1 MLNEFLDTIHKYKML
16 DADKQNIIIIG
27 VSGGA
32 DSICLLDL
40 FLKIKK
46 KFDLKII
53 VAHLN
58 HNLRGEESN
67 RDENFVKDICACQ
80 NEEIIFEHRKICVKS
95 FAQEKKINIEE
106 AGRLCRYKFFW
117 DLCKKYSANK
127 IATAHNKNDNVET
140 VLMNLIR
147 GCGSDGFSG
156 IKPIQN
162 KIIRPLINIS
172 RDEIEIYCQKNNLD
186 FVTDSSNLNCFYTRN
201 KIRNKIM
208 PVLREINPNFL
219 DTIVRSIKIID
230 MENNYLEQEA
240 KKIINGFDCSGKNFF
255 LDLEK
260 INGLPDVL
268 QNKVVY
274 VMIKKILGDGFCYK
288 NINAVLGLI
297 KKNNG
302 KKVFIGKNFV
312 AEKSFDKII
321 FYNLDESE
329 KNKNA
334 FEYKIKLDEIIF
346 VSQIKKYIL
355 MSEKRFFDVKNIFSE
370 KIVLFTKEFYCD
382 NVEKLIIRNYRTRDR
397 IFFEGFGHKELKK
410 IFSEK
415 KIVSR
420 ERHNIPVLAIDSD
433 VVWIMN
439 KDIDIISN
447 GVGLYKKKYFIY
459 ILGDM

>member
-1 MLNEFLDTIHKYKML
+1 MLNKFLDAIYKYKML
-16 DADKQNIIIIG
+16 DTDKKNIIVIG

-40 FLKIKK
+40 FLRVKK

-58 HNLRGEESN
+58 HDLRGEESN
-67 RDENFVKDICACQ
+67 RDENFVKDTCAYQ
-80 NEEIIFEHRKICVKS
+80 NEEIIFEHKKICVKN
-95 FAQEKKINIEE
+95 FAQEKKINLEE
-106 AGRLCRYKFFW
+106 AGRLCRYKFFG
-117 DLCKKYSANK
+117 DLCKKYGANK

-140 VLMNLIR
+140 VLMKLIR
-147 GCGSDGFSG
+147 GCGSNGFSG
-156 IKPIQN
+156 IKPVQN

-186 FVTDSSNLNCFYTRN
+186 FVTDSSNSNCIYTRN

-208 PVLREINPNFL
+208 PVLKEINPNFL

-240 KKIINGFDCSGKNFF
+240 KKIINSFGCDKENFF
-255 LDLEK
+255 LDLKK
-260 INGLPDVL
+260 INGLPYIL
-268 QNKVVY
+268 QNKIVY
-274 VMIKKILGDGFCYK
+274 VMIKKILGDDLCYK
-288 NINAVLGLI
+288 NMNAVRGLI

-312 AEKSFDKII
+312 AEKSFDRII
-321 FYNLDESE
+321 FYNLNEIE
-329 KNKNA
+329 KNRNT

-346 VSQIKKYIL
+346 ISQIKKYIL
-355 MSEKRFFDVKNIFSE
+355 VSEKKFFDVKNIFSG

-410 IFSEK
+410 IFLRRKLQAESDIMFQCLQLVVMLFGLWI
-415 KIVSR
+415 KIL
-420 ERHNIPVLAIDSD
+420 I
-433 VVWIMN
+433 
-439 KDIDIISN
+439 
-447 GVGLYKKKYFIY
+447 
-459 ILGDM
+459 